1 MKILQT
7 IVYSIIFYVV
17 SLQAQNEPKKL
28 NSFADIFEA
37 LKSGYEV
44 ICVIDY
50 FKTKLL
56 IDSAEATPP
65 KAIGGMKINA
75 WEYFEKNVIGNEKAV
90 IITSEIVLIS
100 HWKRGYV
107 YNYAKLRI
115 FEDGTLEL
123 NARYIN
129 PLTFKTEMDE
139 TFYGYYYG
147 EKEKISAN
155 FFAR

>member
-1 MKILQT
+1 MKILGT
-7 IVYSIIFYVV
+7 IIYSILFYGV

-28 NSFADIFEA
+28 NTFADLFEA
-37 LKSGYEV
+37 LKSGCE
-44 ICVIDY
+44 IFCVIDY
-50 FKTKLL
+50 SKTKLV

-65 KAIGGMKINA
+65 KAIGGMKISA
-75 WEYFEKNVIGNEKAV
+75 WEYFERGVIGNEKAV
-90 IITSEIVLIS
+90 IISSEIVLIS

-115 FEDGTLEL
+115 FEDGTFEL

-139 TFYGYYYG
+139 TFYGFFSG
-147 EKEKISAN
+147 DNEKISAI